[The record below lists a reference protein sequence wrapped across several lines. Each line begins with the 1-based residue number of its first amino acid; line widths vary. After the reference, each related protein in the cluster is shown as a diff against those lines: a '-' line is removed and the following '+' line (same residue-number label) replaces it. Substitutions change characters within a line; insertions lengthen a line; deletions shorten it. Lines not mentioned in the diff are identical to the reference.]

1 MKTSRPLYYYPAQLS
16 DPEAEWAYQRL
27 WQLLIPVFMGVMHR
41 LAGPL
46 GPSVGVLV
54 MIVAHAATTPDWQ
67 QAAAGAWAGLLKA
80 PWLAAVQLG
89 FRARIGKSG
98 VDEPFER

>member
-54 MIVAHAATTPDWQ
+54 MIVAHAATHRWEPPLSPPRAQ
-67 QAAAGAWAGLLKA
+67 RRRHRGLR
-80 PWLAAVQLG
+80 G
-89 FRARIGKSG
+89 
-98 VDEPFER
+98 

>member
-1 MKTSRPLYYYPAQLS
+1 MKTSRPLDYFPAQLS

-27 WQLLIPVFMGVMHR
+27 WGLLIPVFMGVLHR
-41 LAGPL
+41 LAGPF

-67 QAAAGAWAGLLKA
+67 QALADAWAGLLKA
-80 PWLAAVQLG
+80 PWLAAVQLSVRG
-89 FRARIGKSG
+89 RSGKSG
-98 VDEPFER
+98 GDERFER